1 MIVFDEAVL
10 LRQDQR
16 LLERLTLHAASPGI
30 LWWVG
35 TGGTGKSS
43 LLAALACQEPDELAL
58 QGEIRLNGEIFPSPK
73 ITTAY
78 IPQHFSLK
86 NDARPVMA
94 QLLTL
99 KHRLNPTRVL
109 GWLKAMGV
117 DDPRAA
123 ANGKAAALPETV
135 RRSLAVLAILEGDA
149 DVWLLDEPTAGLDD
163 AQIALIREAIARAAQ
178 QNTVIAATHNRQDCL
193 HLGGHVALCAGG
205 RLQEAAPAAEF
216 FSSPA
221 TPAGQTYVETGNCNL
236 PRPSKY
242 APDAS
247 GIWWVFP
254 QLLGGMSR
262 PGMVCALDE
271 QLQSLH
277 QQGTRVLINL
287 EERNFYRYQPIQAYG
302 IDVHHFP
309 IPDMAAPTFAQAV
322 DICRL
327 AEPLINANHGVVM
340 HCRGGLGRT
349 GTALASILIWYGET
363 AQNAITIIR
372 DKEPKAIQSNAQL
385 NFLQDF
391 ADRIRGWRPTP
402 VASNLARSIQ
412 YVSR

>member
-1 MIVFDEAVL
+1 MIRFNAVVL
-10 LRQDQR
+10 LRQGQY
-16 LLERLTLHAASPGI
+16 LLEHLTLQAASPGI

-43 LLAALACQEPDELAL
+43 FLAALAGQESDKLSL
-58 QGEIRLNGEIFPSPK
+58 RGDITLNGKVFPSPLV
-73 ITTAY
+73 TTAY
-78 IPQHFSLK
+78 IPQRFELAD
-86 NDARPVMA
+86 DARPVMA
-94 QLLTL
+94 QLLAL
-99 KHRLNPTRVL
+99 KQRLLPSQVL
-109 GWLKAMGV
+109 GWLEAMGI
-117 DDPRAA
+117 DNPRAA
-123 ANGKAAALPETV
+123 ANGKAAALPAAV
-135 RRSLAVLAILEGDA
+135 RRTLAVLTMLEGDA

-163 AQIALIREAIARAAQ
+163 AQIALVRDAIARTAQ
-178 QNTVIAATHNRQDCL
+178 RGMVIAATHNRQDCL

-205 RLQEAAPAAEF
+205 RLQEAAPAAKF
-216 FSSPA
+216 FSHPA

-242 APDAS
+242 TPNAS

-402 VASNLARSIQ
+402 AGSNLARSIQ